1 MARARSCTQMLGR
14 DQQDLSVFGPLPG
27 NMMGPLTHFYLE
39 LRQSRPRVGDQL
51 DNKNPGSRV
60 ADPTV
65 AGLVES
71 DLNNSNAVG
80 LFLHDPLCTDHVRV
94 QYANATIQKHAR
106 GIVQSSPRKI
116 FSAEVGRKDLPKPS
130 PGGQ

>member
-1 MARARSCTQMLGR
+1 MLGR
-14 DQQDLSVFGPLPG
+14 DQQGLSVFGPLPG
-27 NMMGPLTHFYLE
+27 DMMDPLIHFYLGVG
-39 LRQSRPRVGDQL
+39 QSRSRVGDQL

-80 LFLHDPLCTDHVRV
+80 LFLHVPLCTDHVRV
-94 QYANATIQKHAR
+94 QYANATIQKHAL
-106 GIVQSSPRKI
+106 GVVQGSLRKI
-116 FSAEVGRKDLPKPS
+116 FSVEVGRKDLPKPS
-130 PGGQ
+130 PGGH